1 MKKHLLLITILLLC
15 TSDFSFGQSSYLKLI
30 EKGKYS
36 KAEKKINKAILKE
49 PNDIGHNFTLAI
61 LLINRNF
68 KGYNAPK
75 SYEYIIESE
84 KLYFNT
90 YDFKEIKRLNKI
102 PIDKIIIQNY
112 TDTICKYALDDAIKK
127 NSVEVYENY
136 LEFYKN
142 TPNNYKIS
150 AIEKRDIAAF
160 IIASA
165 ENSVESYQY
174 FISTY
179 PSAIQI
185 SEATSKRNERAYTI
199 AKTADNIADYK
210 SFISK
215 YPSATEVKQAWTRIH
230 ELAFMVAE
238 KENTSKAYKKFI
250 DEYPQSKQ
258 YKNAFNSF
266 EEKQFFENTTT
277 GDWESYKLFIENY
290 SSNSWIKVAI
300 DSIYSIGKLTKAI
313 DVLSYCIENLSG
325 TQRNE
330 ALLLFHDIFT
340 NDGETAT
347 LNLFYEKYDD
357 NILESIKIADYELA
371 ELGNQL
377 LLNFPYNTN
386 NYMAYDNYI
395 RSAAPREKAFVA
407 LQRMIS
413 TEINQK
419 KWQLAINKLNEY
431 KIFFAKEDEKV
442 INLIEILEK
451 KWDNSIKILPF
462 GPEVNTKNGNEYM
475 PVISGDDKR
484 LYFCGLN
491 RKDNIGG
498 EDIFV
503 SEKKN
508 NNWNSAKIVSDISSV
523 NSNDAPLSI
532 SIDGN
537 TLLLF
542 KSGKIYCSEKNN
554 TGWDDAVELPN
565 AINSGVWQ
573 ADAMLTSDGKGL
585 IYSST
590 RDGGQNLY
598 EDIVKYHGDNLYP
611 SDIYI
616 SLLDNQNNYGEPI
629 NLGPVINTAY
639 CDRMPFL
646 HPDMKTLYFS
656 SDGHGGLGKMDV
668 FKSNRLNDNCWDCW
682 SEPINLGIEINT
694 IESDAGY
701 KISTSGDKAY
711 FSYEKKSYVESSIVF
726 LLDVSGSM
734 SGAKLEALKQAT
746 ISVCQSAIDNNSEV
760 SILTFANDCNNPIV
774 NVYPFTKDISNLN
787 QFVGNLVTSG
797 GTPMYEAY
805 YYASEYMKINSSIN
819 SKNKVITLMTDG
831 DANGCTTLDVVLKA
845 IKNNKSQ
852 YKTQTIAFDVNENS
866 LAYRDLQKISSVSKG
881 KFYSAAGTDD
891 LGSKFE
897 SANDDIFNLSSTGN
911 NKDVYWLN
919 LPSHLRPDFVATV
932 SGKLLD
938 KNNNP
943 VAAEIRWEDLQTG
956 KNVGQSKS
964 DPADGSFFIV
974 LPLGKIYGYYIDK
987 NEYFPISNNI
997 DLRTNNKP
1005 IQLESD
1011 INIVTFKQMIEEGTS
1026 VPINNLFFDFAKY
1039 DLLSY
1044 SIPELQRIAT
1054 IIKTNNLKVEI
1065 DGHTDNIGDEK
1076 TNQILSEKR
1085 ANSVKEFLVKEGC
1098 DVSLL
1103 TIVGFGKTKPVASN
1117 ENEAGRAKNR
1127 RVEFKFIK

>member
-1 MKKHLLLITILLLC
+1 MLLLC
-15 TSDFSFGQSSYLKLI
+15 TSNFSFGQSSYLKLI

-36 KAEKKINKAILKE
+36 EAEKKINKAIIKE
-49 PNDIGHNFTLAI
+49 PNDIEHNFTLAI

-75 SYEYIIESE
+75 SYEYIIKSE
-84 KLYFNT
+84 KLYSNT
-90 YDFKEIKRLNKI
+90 YDSKEIIRLNKI
-102 PIDKIIIQNY
+102 PIDQIIIQNY

-127 NSVEVYENY
+127 NSVEEYENY

-150 AIEKRDIAAF
+150 AIENRDIAAF

-185 SEATSKRNERAYTI
+185 SEATSKRNELAYTI

-258 YKNAFNSF
+258 YENAFNSF
-266 EEKQFFENTTT
+266 EEKEFFENTTT
-277 GDWESYKLFIENY
+277 GDWESYKLFRENY
-290 SSNSWIKVAI
+290 SSNSWIKVAV

-313 DVLSYCIENLSG
+313 NVLSYCIENLSG
-325 TQRNE
+325 AQRNE

-347 LNLFYEKYDD
+347 LDLFYEKYDD

-371 ELGNQL
+371 EQGNQL
-377 LLNFPYNTN
+377 QLHLPYNLA
-386 NYMAYDNYI
+386 NYSEYDNYI
-395 RSAAPREKAFVA
+395 RLAAPREKAFVA
-407 LQRMIS
+407 LQRMVS
-413 TEINQK
+413 KDINEK
-419 KWQLAINKLNEY
+419 NWQVAINKLINY
-431 KIFFAKEDEKV
+431 TSYFGDKNKKIVDL
-442 INLIEILEK
+442 INILK
-451 KWDNSIKILPF
+451 AKWDNSIKTIAFPSQI
-462 GPEVNTKNGNEYM
+462 NTKEGGEYG
-475 PVISGDDKR
+475 PVITADEKYI
-484 LYFCGLN
+484 YFCGRN

-498 EDIFV
+498 EDIYVANLKSGSPAKVV
-503 SEKKN
+503 SELSSASN
-508 NNWNSAKIVSDISSV
+508 NE
-523 NSNDAPLSI
+523 APISI
-532 SIDGN
+532 STDG
-537 TLLLF
+537 TSMILF
-542 KSGKIYCSEKNN
+542 KNGKLYNSDKTNY
-554 TGWDDAVELPN
+554 GWNN
-565 AINSGVWQ
+565 AIELSNEINSSIWQ
-573 ADAMLTSDGKGL
+573 ADANISSDGNAL
-585 IYSST
+585 LFSSIREGNYDYNINIKPGT
-590 RDGGQNLY
+590 
-598 EDIVKYHGDNLYP
+598 YHGESEYA
-611 SDIYI
+611 SDIYV
-616 SLLDNQNNYGEPI
+616 SLKNNNDEWATPV
-629 NLGPVINTAY
+629 NLGPTINTIY
-639 CDRMPFL
+639 GDRSPFL

-656 SDGHGGLGKMDV
+656 SSGHGGVGGLDV
-668 FKSNRLNDNCWDCW
+668 FKSTRLSDTCWTCW
-682 SEPINLGIEINT
+682 SEPINMGKEINT
-694 IESDAGY
+694 SGRDWGY
-701 KISTSGDKAY
+701 RISTNGEKAY
-711 FSYEKKSYVESSIVF
+711 FSKASTE
-726 LLDVSGSM
+726 
-734 SGAKLEALKQAT
+734 
-746 ISVCQSAIDNNSEV
+746 NNE
-760 SILTFANDCNNPIV
+760 
-774 NVYPFTKDISNLN
+774 DI
-787 QFVGNLVTSG
+787 
-797 GTPMYEAY
+797 
-805 YYASEYMKINSSIN
+805 
-819 SKNKVITLMTDG
+819 
-831 DANGCTTLDVVLKA
+831 
-845 IKNNKSQ
+845 
-852 YKTQTIAFDVNENS
+852 
-866 LAYRDLQKISSVSKG
+866 
-881 KFYSAAGTDD
+881 
-891 LGSKFE
+891 
-897 SANDDIFNLSSTGN
+897 
-911 NKDVYWLN
+911 YWLN
-919 LPSHLRPDFVATV
+919 LPPHLRPDFVATV

-1039 DLLSY
+1039 DLLPY

-1085 ANSVKEFLVKEGC
+1085 ANSVKEFLVNEGC

-1103 TIVGFGKTKPVASN
+1103 TIVGFGETKPVASN

>member
-1 MKKHLLLITILLLC
+1 MLLLC
-15 TSDFSFGQSSYLKLI
+15 TSNFSFGQSSYLKLI

-36 KAEKKINKAILKE
+36 EAEKKINKAIIKE
-49 PNDIGHNFTLAI
+49 PNDIEHNFTLAI

-75 SYEYIIESE
+75 SYEYIIKSE
-84 KLYFNT
+84 KLYSNT
-90 YDFKEIKRLNKI
+90 YDSKEIIRLNKI
-102 PIDKIIIQNY
+102 PIDQIIIQNY

-127 NSVEVYENY
+127 NSVEEYENY

-150 AIEKRDIAAF
+150 AIENRDIAAF

-165 ENSVESYQY
+165 ENSVEAYQY

-185 SEATSKRNERAYTI
+185 SEATSKRNELAYTI

-258 YKNAFNSF
+258 YENAFNSF
-266 EEKQFFENTTT
+266 EEKEFFENTTI
-277 GDWESYKLFIENY
+277 GDWESYKLFRENY
-290 SSNSWIKVAI
+290 SSNSWIKVAV
-300 DSIYSIGKLTKAI
+300 DSIYAIGKLTKAI
-313 DVLSYCIENLSG
+313 NVLSYCIENLSG
-325 TQRNE
+325 AQRNE

-347 LNLFYEKYDD
+347 LDLFYEKYDD

-371 ELGNQL
+371 EQGNQL
-377 LLNFPYNTN
+377 QLHLPYNLA
-386 NYMAYDNYI
+386 NYSEYDNYI
-395 RSAAPREKAFVA
+395 RLAAPREKAFVA
-407 LQRMIS
+407 LQRMVS
-413 TEINQK
+413 KDINEK
-419 KWQLAINKLNEY
+419 NWQVAINKLINY
-431 KIFFAKEDEKV
+431 TSYFGDKNKKIVDL
-442 INLIEILEK
+442 INILK
-451 KWDNSIKILPF
+451 AKWDNSIKTIAFPSQI
-462 GPEVNTKNGNEYM
+462 NTKEGGEYV
-475 PVISGDDKR
+475 PVITADEKYI
-484 LYFCGLN
+484 YFCGRN

-498 EDIFV
+498 EDIYVANLKSGSPAKVV
-503 SEKKN
+503 SELS
-508 NNWNSAKIVSDISSV
+508 SASY
-523 NSNDAPLSI
+523 NEGPFSI
-532 SIDGN
+532 STDG
-537 TLLLF
+537 TSMILF
-542 KSGKIYCSEKNN
+542 KNGKLYNSDKTNYGWNN
-554 TGWDDAVELPN
+554 AIELSN
-565 AINSGVWQ
+565 EINSGIWQ
-573 ADAMLTSDGKGL
+573 ADANISSDGNAL
-585 IYSST
+585 LFSSIREGNYDYNINKQPGT
-590 RDGGQNLY
+590 
-598 EDIVKYHGDNLYP
+598 YHGESEHA
-611 SDIYI
+611 SDIYV
-616 SLLDNQNNYGEPI
+616 SLKNNNDEWATPV
-629 NLGPVINTAY
+629 NLGPTINTIY
-639 CDRMPFL
+639 CDRSPFL

-656 SDGHGGLGKMDV
+656 SSGHGGVGGLDV
-668 FKSNRLNDNCWDCW
+668 FKSTRLSDTCWTCW
-682 SEPINLGIEINT
+682 SEPINMGKEINT
-694 IESDAGY
+694 SGRDWGY
-701 KISTSGDKAY
+701 RISTNGEKAY
-711 FSYEKKSYVESSIVF
+711 FSKASTE
-726 LLDVSGSM
+726 
-734 SGAKLEALKQAT
+734 
-746 ISVCQSAIDNNSEV
+746 NNE
-760 SILTFANDCNNPIV
+760 
-774 NVYPFTKDISNLN
+774 DI
-787 QFVGNLVTSG
+787 
-797 GTPMYEAY
+797 
-805 YYASEYMKINSSIN
+805 
-819 SKNKVITLMTDG
+819 
-831 DANGCTTLDVVLKA
+831 
-845 IKNNKSQ
+845 
-852 YKTQTIAFDVNENS
+852 
-866 LAYRDLQKISSVSKG
+866 
-881 KFYSAAGTDD
+881 
-891 LGSKFE
+891 
-897 SANDDIFNLSSTGN
+897 
-911 NKDVYWLN
+911 YWLN
-919 LPSHLRPDFVATV
+919 LPPHLRPDFVATV

-1039 DLLSY
+1039 DLLPY

-1085 ANSVKEFLVKEGC
+1085 ANSVKEFLVNEGC

-1103 TIVGFGKTKPVASN
+1103 TIVGFGETKPVATN

>member
-1 MKKHLLLITILLLC
+1 MKKHLLLITMLLLC
-15 TSDFSFGQSSYLKLI
+15 TSNFSFGQSSYLKLI

-36 KAEKKINKAILKE
+36 EAEKKINKAIIKE
-49 PNDIGHNFTLAI
+49 PNDIEHNFTLAI

-75 SYEYIIESE
+75 SYEYIIKSE
-84 KLYFNT
+84 KLYSNT
-90 YDFKEIKRLNKI
+90 YDSKEIIRLNKI
-102 PIDKIIIQNY
+102 PIDQIIIQNY

-127 NSVEVYENY
+127 NSVEEYENY

-150 AIEKRDIAAF
+150 AIENRDIAAF

-185 SEATSKRNERAYTI
+185 SEATSKRNELAYTI

-258 YKNAFNSF
+258 YENAFNSF
-266 EEKQFFENTTT
+266 EEKEFFENTTT
-277 GDWESYKLFIENY
+277 GDWESYKLFRENY
-290 SSNSWIKVAI
+290 SSNSWIKVAV

-313 DVLSYCIENLSG
+313 NVLSYCIENLSG
-325 TQRNE
+325 AQRNE

-347 LNLFYEKYDD
+347 LDLFYEKYDD

-371 ELGNQL
+371 EQGNQL
-377 LLNFPYNTN
+377 QLHLPYNLA
-386 NYMAYDNYI
+386 NYSEYDNYI
-395 RSAAPREKAFVA
+395 RLAAPREKAFVA
-407 LQRMIS
+407 LQRMVS
-413 TEINQK
+413 KDINEK
-419 KWQLAINKLNEY
+419 NWQVAINKLINY
-431 KIFFAKEDEKV
+431 TSYFGDKNKKIVDL
-442 INLIEILEK
+442 INILK
-451 KWDNSIKILPF
+451 AKWDNSIKTIAFPSQI
-462 GPEVNTKNGNEYM
+462 NTKEGGEYG
-475 PVISGDDKR
+475 PVITADEKYI
-484 LYFCGLN
+484 YFCGRN

-498 EDIFV
+498 EDIYVANLKSGSPAKVV
-503 SEKKN
+503 SELSSASN
-508 NNWNSAKIVSDISSV
+508 NE
-523 NSNDAPLSI
+523 APISI
-532 SIDGN
+532 STDG
-537 TLLLF
+537 TSMILF
-542 KSGKIYCSEKNN
+542 KNGKLYNSDKTNY
-554 TGWDDAVELPN
+554 GWNN
-565 AINSGVWQ
+565 AIELSNEINSSIWQ
-573 ADAMLTSDGKGL
+573 ADANISSDGNAL
-585 IYSST
+585 LFSSIREGNYDYNINIKPGT
-590 RDGGQNLY
+590 
-598 EDIVKYHGDNLYP
+598 YHGESEYA
-611 SDIYI
+611 SDIYV
-616 SLLDNQNNYGEPI
+616 SLKNNNDEWATPV
-629 NLGPVINTAY
+629 NLGPTINTIY
-639 CDRMPFL
+639 GDRSPFL

-656 SDGHGGLGKMDV
+656 SSGHGGVGGLDV
-668 FKSNRLNDNCWDCW
+668 FKSTRLSDTCWTCW
-682 SEPINLGIEINT
+682 SEPINMGKEINT
-694 IESDAGY
+694 SGRDWGY
-701 KISTSGDKAY
+701 RISTNGEKAY
-711 FSYEKKSYVESSIVF
+711 FSKASTE
-726 LLDVSGSM
+726 
-734 SGAKLEALKQAT
+734 
-746 ISVCQSAIDNNSEV
+746 NNE
-760 SILTFANDCNNPIV
+760 
-774 NVYPFTKDISNLN
+774 DI
-787 QFVGNLVTSG
+787 
-797 GTPMYEAY
+797 
-805 YYASEYMKINSSIN
+805 
-819 SKNKVITLMTDG
+819 
-831 DANGCTTLDVVLKA
+831 
-845 IKNNKSQ
+845 
-852 YKTQTIAFDVNENS
+852 
-866 LAYRDLQKISSVSKG
+866 
-881 KFYSAAGTDD
+881 
-891 LGSKFE
+891 
-897 SANDDIFNLSSTGN
+897 
-911 NKDVYWLN
+911 YWLN
-919 LPSHLRPDFVATV
+919 LPPHLRPDFVATV

-1039 DLLSY
+1039 DLLPY

-1085 ANSVKEFLVKEGC
+1085 ANSVKEFLVNEGC

-1103 TIVGFGKTKPVASN
+1103 TIVGFGETKPVASN